1 MLFVCRRTLR
11 AFSSASDAAAS
22 GSDPNQLLAAEP
34 AGEVVENGLL
44 YLATDES
51 GAVRVTADAH
61 TVVSWTLCAP
71 LQIEICTVEATREAR
86 GRIFRVA

>member
-22 GSDPNQLLAAEP
+22 GSDPNQLIAAEP
-34 AGEVVENGLL
+34 AGAVVEHGLL
-44 YLATDES
+44 YVATDEQ

-61 TVVSWTLCAP
+61 TVVSWSLCTA
-71 LQIEICTVEATREAR
+71 LQIEICTVEPAREAR